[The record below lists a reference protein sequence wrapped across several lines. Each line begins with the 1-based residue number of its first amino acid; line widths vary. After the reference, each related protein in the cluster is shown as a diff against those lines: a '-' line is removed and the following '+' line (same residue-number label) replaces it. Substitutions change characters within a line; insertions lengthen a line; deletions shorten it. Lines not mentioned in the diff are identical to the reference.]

1 MKLQTLYRQVTL
13 LRQQARQVW
22 GISYYPLWGIKEIKN
37 KKKEEPFW
45 KRRIESNI
53 NAFCKD
59 VSLIGGWETGMLKK
73 ESQMT
78 RLDYLRRGKSKG
90 YKRAAEELKER
101 IKAKAATLK
110 RYKNRVKPYR
120 QNSLFQYNQS
130 KFYQEFDGKS
140 HEKNIILD
148 KEKTGEFWS
157 GVWEKDVKH
166 NVGAD
171 WIQKVAQEKQ
181 GSKQQNI
188 EITLLEGLWT

>member
-1 MKLQTLYRQVTL
+1 M
-13 LRQQARQVW
+13 W
-22 GISYYPLWGIKEIKN
+22 GISYYPLLGIKEIKN

-45 KRRIESNI
+45 KIRIESNI

-73 ESQMT
+73 ESQKT
-78 RLDYLRRGKSKG
+78 RLDNLRRGKSKG

-120 QNSLFQYNQS
+120 QNRLFQYNQS
-130 KFYQEFDGKS
+130 KFYQEFDVKS

-166 NVGAD
+166 NRGAD

-181 GSKQQNI
+181 GNKQQNI
-188 EITLLEGLWT
+188 KITLLEGPWT